1 MSTLAR
7 PCRISASA
15 ACRRCRLHRL
25 LWLLFVGSLALCE
38 NGYVPQKAILHFFPD
53 VDYGKYMMRELA
65 RLNADRA
72 AY

>member
-1 MSTLAR
+1 
-7 PCRISASA
+7 
-15 ACRRCRLHRL
+15 L